1 MYLILY
7 KDVFHFYSQ
16 GIVLCCQV
24 TGVSLTPGSDQ
35 LVIIHLSD
43 ENDLV
48 LCLQNLTR
56 EERVGEVLGTLCS
69 HYQR

>member
-16 GIVLCCQV
+16 GIVLSCQV